1 MTNYPLNCRSSTL
14 FSQRANQNQAPAREP
29 ARQNSHSSH
38 QQQDQQQDQQQAQQQ
53 AQQPAQQPAQQ
64 QAKNRAP
71 QPTAELSENYDWMRL
86 TVDLPGIANKDL
98 TVTISH
104 GVLTIDATRRTMD
117 LNDFVCIKKQKV
129 SRRYAIDTDVVNVEN
144 ITATLKYG
152 ILTVKAP
159 KKSKPQRVRVHVT
172 EHEEDVTGSTVAVSV
187 LPAQMNA
194 S

>member
-1 MTNYPLNCRSSTL
+1 MIMADYPLNCKSSTM
-14 FSQRANQNQAPAREP
+14 FSQRANQFQAPAREP

-38 QQQDQQQDQQQAQQQ
+38 QQQDQQQ
-53 AQQPAQQPAQQ
+53 
-64 QAKNRAP
+64 AKNRAP
-71 QPTAELSENYDWMRL
+71 QPTAELSENYGWIRL
-86 TVDLPGIANKDL
+86 TVDLPGIANKNL